1 MQNVII
7 NHLLDGSKA
16 VITHWDHFHVNRA
29 TGSTINRA
37 FTIKY
42 LTGDKAETAMS
53 GQSVPYMVTSKSLGK
68 MRLAMPKLP
77 KCAYVKGDLVSQGG
91 QMGIVTRFGWRLLY
105 LPVVRWT
112 ALDPYHNAGEH

>member
-42 LTGDKAETAMS
+42 LTGA
-53 GQSVPYMVTSKSLGK
+53 
-68 MRLAMPKLP
+68 
-77 KCAYVKGDLVSQGG
+77 
-91 QMGIVTRFGWRLLY
+91 
-105 LPVVRWT
+105 
-112 ALDPYHNAGEH
+112 NAGNSYVWPIGCLHQHFQVVGKDEVPNAQAS